1 MKRVC
6 NGATKGG
13 SILRDRDAIERESG
27 SSTTVL
33 AEEIDFPGGGVDG
46 WDVMGG
52 VVILRAW
59 T

>member
-13 SILRDRDAIERESG
+13 SILRDAAERESE
-27 SSTTVL
+27 SSTSVL
-33 AEEIDFPGGGVDG
+33 AEEIDFPGGGDDG

-52 VVILRAW
+52 EVVLRAW